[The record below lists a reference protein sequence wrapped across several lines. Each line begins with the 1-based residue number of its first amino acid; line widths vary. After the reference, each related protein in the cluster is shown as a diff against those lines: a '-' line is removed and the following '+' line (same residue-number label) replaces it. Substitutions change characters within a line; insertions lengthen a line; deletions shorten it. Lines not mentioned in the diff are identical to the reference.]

1 MYFEEQDGDT
11 VCEVAI
17 QYNESYNEVIYSYAN
32 NVNTIDGGTH
42 VEGLK
47 MALTKVINDAGRK
60 QNILKDS
67 EKLTGEDV
75 REGITAVVSVKLVDA
90 QFESQTKDKL
100 NNSHIRAFVNTPIL
114 RVI

>member
-1 MYFEEQDGDT
+1 M
-11 VCEVAI
+11 CEVAI

-60 QNILKDS
+60 LNVLKEND
-67 EKLTGEDV
+67 KLTGEDV
-75 REGITAVVSVKLVDA
+75 REGITAVVSVKLD
-90 QFESQTKDKL
+90 Q
-100 NNSHIRAFVNTPIL
+100 RAV
-114 RVI
+114 RVADQGQAEQQLDPRVRQ